1 MSKYLLNQLKSVSYQ
16 KNCYYLVEV
25 ELKNDYMNTNLLE
38 LSRKK
43 EVVKRLEKSVF

>member
-1 MSKYLLNQLKSVSYQ
+1 MSKYLLNPLKSASYQ
-16 KNCYYLVEV
+16 ENSYYLVEV